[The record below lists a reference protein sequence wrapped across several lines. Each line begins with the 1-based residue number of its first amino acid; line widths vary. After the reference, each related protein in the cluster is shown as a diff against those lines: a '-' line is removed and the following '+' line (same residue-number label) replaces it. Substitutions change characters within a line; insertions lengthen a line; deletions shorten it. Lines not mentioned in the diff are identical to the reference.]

1 MARTRTL
8 AARSW
13 RRQATWPTCA
23 DLIKAVVPLLSAAC
37 TLACAFRQD
46 SVSGAPPHRRPL
58 ETAPSPWRA
67 YTHTHTHT
75 PAKAR
80 SSRATDECARSSS
93 RVLAPSTRTR
103 PHPAALPPSAVL
115 PGGAALRAAA
125 APLRAA
131 GALRPLRRRAA
142 GAVCCPHCPIASF
155 EHARPACSSQ
165 RSGSTSLWK
174 QLTQLAQ
181 GQGGRASSV
190 KAYEKPAAVNPT
202 SVTGISRRRK
212 NRKFLPPRPRPASPV
227 QPGNGK
233 RKKNGLCAHA
243 GAA

>member
-1 MARTRTL
+1 MCGVRG
-8 AARSW
+8 AAR
-13 RRQATWPTCA
+13 RG
-23 DLIKAVVPLLSAAC
+23 V
-37 TLACAFRQD
+37 
-46 SVSGAPPHRRPL
+46 
-58 ETAPSPWRA
+58 
-67 YTHTHTHT
+67 
-75 PAKAR
+75 
-80 SSRATDECARSSS
+80 
-93 RVLAPSTRTR
+93 
-103 PHPAALPPSAVL
+103 PPSAVL

-243 GAA
+243 GAAESQQAWWSVQAPGLCVARSSPQAAAGNFVQPG